1 MEIRM
6 KKLNKLTTM
15 ILVVIA
21 TLFISHC
28 WKQRHVIE
36 AVEGGNIEKAIE
48 SKQY

>member
-1 MEIRM
+1 M

-36 AVEGGNIEKAIE
+36 AVEGGNIQKAIE
-48 SKQY
+48 LKQY